1 MLSGMSEA
9 ILANGDSR
17 SKNAIL
23 VVNLLAAAG
32 YCLLGLATEFLAIP
46 PDFATPVWPAAGLAL
61 AIVLLYGVPV
71 LPGIFVGAA
80 LANALITVWQSHH
93 FGLTQLFL
101 ALAIAS
107 GAVLQT
113 YITSA
118 LIRRLTH
125 WETMLERD
133 GEIVRFVIIAG
144 PLGCLISSTNGAT
157 LLCLFGI
164 VDWSHWVSNWVIW
177 WVGDSVG
184 TLLVAP
190 ATLQLLNPRQADN
203 ARRRLVLSLP
213 SLAMLVLV
221 IGAFQYV
228 RDLGDARRRHYVM
241 EYGQRIKSEI
251 RGQLQ
256 DARFALKALQGLY
269 YSSESVTDS
278 EFKQFSQ
285 HLKQGFPTLS
295 STYWSPLVLEQDRAA
310 LEQAE
315 RQDDFPRFVIAD
327 PVHNNNGDTL
337 LQPASQR
344 PFYFPIT
351 YVYPPEPNHYPLG
364 LDIYQPVEQPLIRQ
378 TLSADQLIF
387 GTPLQIKNHSGT
399 HSYIRGY
406 APIFKDRSRPGS
418 NVVSDFDNV
427 LGLVQIRVSIDDVM
441 KHLSYLLRPNDM
453 NITIHDITSPDN
465 PMLLWGKTI
474 PSSPFGW
481 TTDYRFNNRVLK
493 LVFEP
498 KSSLLASIS
507 QWQTY
512 GVLVGGLFCVAM
524 LEILLLTLADKHA
537 SIELKVAQKTREL
550 AQAKEAA
557 ENANRVKSYF
567 IACMS
572 HELRTPLNGIIGFTR
587 RILNHDSAS
596 LSPRSREG
604 LQIVDRNSQHLLT
617 LINDLLDLSKAEA
630 GKFSLHKQ
638 RFDLSTLLKDVRI
651 QFAPDAASKGLR
663 WIVDVPDHPVI
674 IHADPQRLMQVLM
687 NLINNA
693 IKYTSQGSVRI
704 QYQFKTESAVRG
716 IELSVRD
723 TGTGIPQKDIPRLF
737 KYFEQLEDNNIP
749 NGGSVL
755 GLALVK
761 EIVTLH
767 AGTLNVTSAVGVG
780 STFSVWIPLNEESG
794 QSITG
799 Q

>member
-1 MLSGMSEA
+1 MLLGMPET
-9 ILANGDSR
+9 ILANGGNRPKR
-17 SKNAIL
+17 SIL
-23 VVNLLAAAG
+23 IVNLLAMTG
-32 YCLLGLATEFLAIP
+32 YCLFGLATEFLAIP

-61 AIVLLYGVPV
+61 AMVLLYGVPV
-71 LPGIFVGAA
+71 LPGIFVGAT
-80 LANALITVWQSHH
+80 LANALITLWQSQHL
-93 FGLTQLFL
+93 GLMQLFL
-101 ALAIAS
+101 ALAVAS

-113 YITSA
+113 YITAA
-118 LIRRLTH
+118 LLRHLTH

-133 GEIVRFVIIAG
+133 GEIVRFVVVAG

-157 LLCLFGI
+157 LLSLFGI
-164 VDWSHWVSNWVIW
+164 VDWSHWVSNWIIW

-190 ATLQLLNPRQADN
+190 AMLQLLNPQQADN
-203 ARRRLVLSLP
+203 SKRRLVLSLP
-213 SLAMLVLV
+213 SLAMLIVV
-221 IGAFQYV
+221 VGAFQYV

-269 YSSESVTDS
+269 YSSENVTKS

-295 STYWSPLVLEQDRAA
+295 STYWSPLVLEHDRAT

-315 RQDDFPRFVIAD
+315 RQDGFPKFVIAD
-327 PVHNNNGDTL
+327 PVANNGDPQ
-337 LQPASQR
+337 LQPAPQR
-344 PFYFPIT
+344 PLYFPIT

-364 LDIYQPVEQPLIRQ
+364 LDIYQPVEQRLIQQ

-387 GTPLQIKNHSGT
+387 GTPLQIKTHSGT

-406 APIFKDRSRPGS
+406 APIFKDRDHPGS
-418 NVVSDFDNV
+418 TVASHFDNV

-441 KHLSYLLRPNDM
+441 KHLSYLLRPDDM
-453 NITIHDITSPDN
+453 SITIYDITSPDD
-465 PMLLWGKTI
+465 PVLLWGKAM
-474 PSSPFGW
+474 PASHFGW
-481 TTDYRFNNRVLK
+481 TTDYSFNNRVLT
-493 LVFEP
+493 LMFEP
-498 KSSLLASIS
+498 KPNLLASIS

-512 GVLVGGLFCVAM
+512 AVLVGGLFCVAM

-537 SIELKVAQKTREL
+537 SIERKVAQKTQEL

-567 IACMS
+567 LACMS

-630 GKFSLHKQ
+630 GKFSLNKQ
-638 RFDLSTLLKDVRI
+638 RFDLNALLKDIQI
-651 QFAPDAASKGLR
+651 QFAPDASSKGLR
-663 WIVDVPDHPVI
+663 WIVEVPDQPVI
-674 IHADPQRLMQVLM
+674 MHADPQRLLQVLM
-687 NLINNA
+687 NLVNNA
-693 IKYTSQGSVRI
+693 IKYTNQGSVRI
-704 QYQFKTESAVRG
+704 QYQFKTEGAIRG

-723 TGTGIPQKDIPRLF
+723 TGIGIPQEDIPRLF
-737 KYFEQLEDNNIP
+737 KYFEQLEDKNVP
-749 NGGSVL
+749 GGGSGL

-767 AGTLNVTSAVGVG
+767 AGTLNVSSAVGVG
-780 STFSVWIPLNEESG
+780 STFSVWIPLDEESG
-794 QSITG
+794 QFADG